1 MEKET
6 KNVADVE
13 NEDNLKE
20 GVKEEVKEPVEESKT
35 STEESKNPVEES
47 ELVKEESEPVKE
59 ENVSKEE
66 LEALRKEIATLKEKK
81 KNGLKGFFWKL
92 LAMVAGFVI
101 AIAITES
108 VISYKEEQDK
118 LSNIADNEIYDTLE
132 ECTED
137 GYIDN
142 VRSSVDSYYDTAMS
156 SNAYGEAM
164 TYSGSTYG
172 VCYSKDGEMMY
183 TDTSSFVY
191 FEDKNKDTYA
201 IGTDSNGEFVTKDM
215 KQFNPV
221 EFMRFF
227 VDGGYG
233 KAYYVTG
240 EEESGNMYWSMSD
253 KEFKKMFNEFNTKYC
268 KGNLDYDSF
277 RQVIGMTSKQ
287 SKEMHNMVIGI
298 GAYETGVI
306 LDVIYVGEDGYTA
319 LYEVTMFDSIPDWS
333 LGEEWY
339 KDGAD
344 KLKIA
349 SDKMV
354 EVLGYLGD
362 LYNKYNES
370 VSDNSVSEDTV
381 E

>member
-6 KNVADVE
+6 KNVTGLE
-13 NEDNLKE
+13 NEDAL
-20 GVKEEVKEPVEESKT
+20 KEEVKEPVEEVK
-35 STEESKNPVEES
+35 EPVEEKEVTS
-47 ELVKEESEPVKE
+47 DESKTPVEENASKEE
-59 ENVSKEE
+59 ENASKEE
-66 LEALRKEIATLKEKK
+66 LEALRKEVASLRENHKK
-81 KNGLKGFFWKL
+81 GTNNLFLKL

-108 VISYKEEQDK
+108 VLSYREKQDI

-132 ECTED
+132 ECKEE
-137 GYIDN
+137 GYVDD
-142 VRSSVDSYYDTAMS
+142 VRSSVDSYYDKAMS

-164 TYSGSTYG
+164 TSSGSTYG

-183 TDTSSFVY
+183 TDTNSFVY

-201 IGTDSNGEFVTKDM
+201 IGTDSNGQFVTKDM

-227 VDGGYG
+227 VDGNYG
-233 KAYYVTG
+233 KEYYVTG

-253 KEFKKMFNEFNTKYC
+253 KEFKEIFNEFNTQYC
-268 KGNLDYDSF
+268 KGNLDFDSF
-277 RQVIGMTSKQ
+277 RQIIGMTSKQ
-287 SKEMHNMVIGI
+287 SKEPHNMIVGI

-306 LDVIYVGEDGYTA
+306 LDIIYVGEESYTA
-319 LYEVTMFDSIPDWS
+319 LYEVTMFDNIPDWS

-370 VSDNSVSEDTV
+370 VSDNSVSEDAV

>member
-6 KNVADVE
+6 KNVTGLE
-13 NEDNLKE
+13 NEDAL
-20 GVKEEVKEPVEESKT
+20 KEEVKEPVEEVKETVEEKEVASDESKT
-35 STEESKNPVEES
+35 PA
-47 ELVKEESEPVKE
+47 E
-59 ENVSKEE
+59 ENASKEE
-66 LEALRKEIATLKEKK
+66 IEALRKEIAGLKENHKK
-81 KNGLKGFFWKL
+81 GSNNFFLKL

-101 AIAITES
+101 AIAITEC
-108 VISYKEEQDK
+108 VLSYKEEQDK

-132 ECTED
+132 ECKED
-137 GYIDN
+137 GYVDN
-142 VRSSVDSYYDTAMS
+142 VRSSVDSYYDKAMS

-164 TYSGSTYG
+164 TSSGSTYG

-183 TDTSSFVY
+183 TDTNSFVY

-227 VDGGYG
+227 VDGNYG
-233 KAYYVTG
+233 KEYYVTG

-253 KEFKKMFNEFNTKYC
+253 KEFKEMFNDFNTQCC
-268 KGNLDYDSF
+268 KGNLDFDSF
-277 RQVIGMTSKQ
+277 RQIIGMTSKQ
-287 SKEMHNMVIGI
+287 SKESHNMIVGI

-306 LDVIYVGEDGYTA
+306 LDIIYVGEESYTA
-319 LYEVTMFDSIPDWS
+319 LYEVTMFDNIPDWS

-344 KLKIA
+344 KLKLA

-370 VSDNSVSEDTV
+370 VSDNSVSEDAV